1 MHRFHWTEHVERLRL
16 RRSLVMSYF
25 ELISKRN
32 FEEKKIKPG
41 LSNARMRQFVKIM
54 KNCEIR
60 MKWKGSKYFTWST
73 LGQILWHILNMF
85 WTIEIRVTVI
95 DAFGKNWPY
104 IIKTRRKEKRK
115 HSIIHIIH
123 WCCRLEKLLK
133 TSPLVQLGSTLYLPQ
148 ILSQKSRKKSRSS
161 CKPVK
166 LEMTGPNESG
176 SFIIYFATPMKV
188 CYRQASYQI
197 VNLVTIS
204 LEQAFFLGHHQTNM
218 TIILMLRIIP
228 SNIITA
234 PNGLTQNVLRKRG
247 PLTKP
252 WVMTHDI
259 PWHSKYSLCLVII
272 LRVEF

>member
-1 MHRFHWTEHVERLRL
+1 MLLAKIDLILSRLDA
-16 RRSLVMSYF
+16 
-25 ELISKRN
+25 
-32 FEEKKIKPG
+32 KK
-41 LSNARMRQFVKIM
+41 
-54 KNCEIR
+54 
-60 MKWKGSKYFTWST
+60 KGNT
-73 LGQILWHILNMF
+73 H
-85 WTIEIRVTVI
+85 
-95 DAFGKNWPY
+95 
-104 IIKTRRKEKRK
+104 
-115 HSIIHIIH
+115 HIIH
-123 WCCRLEKLLK
+123 WCCRLEELLK

-188 CYRQASYQI
+188 CYQQASYQI

-259 PWHSKYSLCLVII
+259 PWHSKYSLSNISLTPSKTCVDGCGFSTRLDLETAEPVKDESPSETSENDPSNYICRRDEVIEESDI
-272 LRVEF
+272 AGFETLEN